1 MNAADKKIFSH
12 RDSMNTV
19 SFSFLFAAMLLAT
32 LGVKLWLSARQLRHV
47 AQHRDHVP
55 AQFAQK
61 IPLAAHQKAADYT
74 IAKTQFNMILLVVNT
89 AVLVGFTLLGGLQWL
104 SEQISYLAG
113 DGMLYQLGLI
123 VAVMLISSVIDL
135 PFDYYKQFTL
145 EEKFGFNKMKPAL
158 FFTDLIKNTVVSAL
172 IGLPLIW
179 VILSVMEKAGDLWW
193 LYAWGIWCVFQIFML
208 AFYQSV
214 IAPLFNKF
222 TPLEDTSLQTRIEGL
237 MQRVGF
243 ASKGLFVMDGSRRSA
258 HGNAYF
264 SGFGAAKR
272 IVFFDTLL
280 ARLAPSEIEAV
291 LAHELGHFKLRHVI
305 QRIAIVFALSLGF
318 LALLGYLKNQLW
330 FYQGLG
336 VTPMLNASNDAM
348 VLILFM
354 LSLPVFTF
362 LLSPLTSIRSRKQE
376 FEADA
381 FAAQHS
387 NAQDL
392 ISALV
397 KLYEDN
403 ASTLTP
409 DPLHSAFY
417 DSHPPASLRVQRLL
431 TQ

>member
-1 MNAADKKIFSH
+1 
-12 RDSMNTV
+12 
-19 SFSFLFAAMLLAT
+19 
-32 LGVKLWLSARQLRHV
+32 
-47 AQHRDHVP
+47 
-55 AQFAQK
+55 
-61 IPLAAHQKAADYT
+61 
-74 IAKTQFNMILLVVNT
+74 
-89 AVLVGFTLLGGLQWL
+89 
-104 SEQISYLAG
+104 
-113 DGMLYQLGLI
+113 
-123 VAVMLISSVIDL
+123 
-135 PFDYYKQFTL
+135 
-145 EEKFGFNKMKPAL
+145 
-158 FFTDLIKNTVVSAL
+158 
-172 IGLPLIW
+172 
-179 VILSVMEKAGDLWW
+179 
-193 LYAWGIWCVFQIFML
+193 ML

-222 TPLEDTSLQTRIEGL
+222 TPLEDASLQTHIEGL

-305 QRIAIVFALSLGF
+305 WRIAIVFTLSLGF

-417 DSHPPASLRVQRLL
+417 DSHPPASVRVQRLL
-431 TQ
+431 TL